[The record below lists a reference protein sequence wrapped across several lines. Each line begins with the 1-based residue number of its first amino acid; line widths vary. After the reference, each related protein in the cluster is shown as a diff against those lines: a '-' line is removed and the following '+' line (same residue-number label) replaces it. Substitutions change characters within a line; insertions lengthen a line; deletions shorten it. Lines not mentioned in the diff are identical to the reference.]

1 MKELEVLEEDLK
13 VVSKA
18 LEWEMG
24 DIWGHVGARLPSGEG
39 VTVKMF
45 RKPEAEG
52 IEDWVIR
59 FDYSMKKLSGIG
71 RPPTEAAIYTEIF
84 KVRPDVQAIIHSHAP
99 MCVALSLA
107 NQKIDAIHMQSSHF
121 TGGVDIYPKPI
132 FIIDEDEGK
141 DLARALGKSDAIVIR
156 GHGPVLVGRSVGEVF
171 TRALYL
177 ERTAKIHAFAVA
189 LGFKGPDPEFRRYM
203 AETKKKH
210 QAYLKERR
218 GEEAAEHYYAE
229 WRYYKDK
236 VQKGELWNRGV
247 F

>member
-13 VVSKA
+13 VASKV

-52 IEDWVIR
+52 IEDWMIR
-59 FDYSMKKLSGIG
+59 FDYSMKKISGIG

-84 KVRPDVQAIIHSHAP
+84 KVRPDVQAIIHCHAP
-99 MCVALSLA
+99 MCIALSLA
-107 NQKIDAIHMQSSHF
+107 DQKIDAIHMQSSHF
-121 TGGVDIYPKPI
+121 AGGVDIYQKPI

-141 DLARALGKSDAIVIR
+141 ELARELGKNDAIVIK
-156 GHGPVLVGRSVGEVF
+156 GHGIVAVGKSVDEVF
-171 TRALYL
+171 TRTLYL
-177 ERTAKIHAFAVA
+177 ERSAKIQAFAAA
-189 LGFKGPDPEFRRYM
+189 LGFKGPTPEFRKYM
-203 AETKKKH
+203 EETKKKH
-210 QAYLKERR
+210 QDYLKERR
-218 GEEAAEHYYAE
+218 GEEAERYYAE

-236 VQKGELWNRGV
+236 VRKGEPWNRGLL
-247 F
+247 